1 MLAMKTL
8 GYYSVPTE
16 WVTYNIKKHNGKPKE
31 EGFREGII
39 QNSMSHFRPKFS
51 LRQESWNSDF

>member
-51 LRQESWNSDF
+51 LRQES